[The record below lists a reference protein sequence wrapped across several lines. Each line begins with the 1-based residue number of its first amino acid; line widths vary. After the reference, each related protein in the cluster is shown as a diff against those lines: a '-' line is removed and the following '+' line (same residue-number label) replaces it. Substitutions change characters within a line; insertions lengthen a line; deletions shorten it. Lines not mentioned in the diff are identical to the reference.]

1 MAREDVVRVDGKG
14 RCGESGR
21 QGRIIVENTDDGES
35 GWQGRIIVARMMVR
49 VDGKGG
55 SLLHG

>member
-1 MAREDVVRVDGKG
+1 MAREDH
-14 RCGESGR
+14 CCM
-21 QGRIIVENTDDGES
+21 DDGES

>member
-1 MAREDVVRVDGKG
+1 MRVDGKE

-21 QGRIIVENTDDGES
+21 QGRIIV
-35 GWQGRIIVARMMVR
+35 ARMMVR
-49 VDGKGG
+49 VYGKGG